1 MVALAAGPIGHP
13 ATQPRPLEG
22 RGRWL
27 AIAPFVGLPL
37 AGIGMALAVAPSYHL
52 PALLLAGATLAAII
66 LAVGLLPW
74 SRWPPG
80 WQAVPAL
87 AIYPVAPL
95 LEYAAGEHI
104 QFFFVTPL
112 PLIWL
117 VLFHTRRLLLVGVG
131 LLGVTL
137 VAVQL
142 GVPSHTA
149 SWTTTVTGL
158 LLSAFFAFAA
168 HYVVSRN
175 RALAA
180 EAHAAT
186 AQAKADRDLLNAY
199 LANAGTL
206 VVVVDR
212 DGRIAL
218 FNRAAELVTGY
229 RAEEVIGQ
237 PILHPD
243 GRSDW
248 ADAVFR
254 RVLSTG
260 EAVQWEGDSVTRSGE
275 RRRIAW
281 TGVGLTDEAGVVTH
295 VVGTGSDLTELR
307 RTERLFSNV
316 LSSATEQMIMA
327 ADIHGVL
334 TLFNQGSERMLGY
347 AAEEVLGDNVAMFHA
362 PEEVAALMRKLG
374 FGSFQ
379 ELLAHP
385 ATATGEV
392 AAREWTLV
400 RKDGSRFPAAMTVTP
415 MQDEGELVGF
425 VMVGRDVTV
434 EKQIAA
440 AREEALQHEREVA
453 RRLRELDQAKS
464 DFVATVSHDLRTP
477 LTSITGNTELLLDGD
492 AGELAA
498 MQRQLLEAVDR
509 NARRLDTL
517 VGDLLLLSRIE
528 SGTLRLQLRD
538 VSVQD
543 LVEGALEALT
553 AKRAADVRLDVNLPG
568 EPVLLRGDPDQLERV
583 LTNLISNAL
592 KFTPPG
598 GRVEVGVAS
607 GPERV
612 KLWVS
617 DTGIGIPETELSQ
630 IFDRFFRT
638 SRSQEAN
645 RPGTGL
651 GLTIVKSIVEQ
662 HRGTIAA
669 SANPDGGTTFTVTM
683 PALAVAA
690 ASEREPA

>member
-1 MVALAAGPIGHP
+1 
-13 ATQPRPLEG
+13 
-22 RGRWL
+22 
-27 AIAPFVGLPL
+27 
-37 AGIGMALAVAPSYHL
+37 
-52 PALLLAGATLAAII
+52 
-66 LAVGLLPW
+66 
-74 SRWPPG
+74 
-80 WQAVPAL
+80 
-87 AIYPVAPL
+87 
-95 LEYAAGEHI
+95 
-104 QFFFVTPL
+104 
-112 PLIWL
+112 
-117 VLFHTRRLLLVGVG
+117 
-131 LLGVTL
+131 
-137 VAVQL
+137 
-142 GVPSHTA
+142 
-149 SWTTTVTGL
+149 
-158 LLSAFFAFAA
+158 
-168 HYVVSRN
+168 
-175 RALAA
+175 
-180 EAHAAT
+180 
-186 AQAKADRDLLNAY
+186 
-199 LANAGTL
+199 
-206 VVVVDR
+206 
-212 DGRIAL
+212 
-218 FNRAAELVTGY
+218 
-229 RAEEVIGQ
+229 
-237 PILHPD
+237 
-243 GRSDW
+243 
-248 ADAVFR
+248 
-254 RVLSTG
+254 
-260 EAVQWEGDSVTRSGE
+260 
-275 RRRIAW
+275 
-281 TGVGLTDEAGVVTH
+281 
-295 VVGTGSDLTELR
+295 
-307 RTERLFSNV
+307 
-316 LSSATEQMIMA
+316 
-327 ADIHGVL
+327 
-334 TLFNQGSERMLGY
+334 MLGY
-347 AAEEVLGDNVAMFHA
+347 AAEEVLGNNVAMFHA

-374 FGSFQ
+374 FDSFQ

-538 VSVQD
+538 VTAQD
-543 LVEGALEALT
+543 LVEGALEALA

-583 LTNLISNAL
+583 LINLISNAL
-592 KFTPPG
+592 KFTAPG
-598 GRVEVGVAS
+598 GRVEIGVAS

-617 DTGIGIPETELSQ
+617 DTGIGIPEAELSQ

-669 SANPDGGTTFTVTM
+669 SANPEGGTTFTVTM